1 MDEQFSTVTGG
12 CHYEKQQL
20 GNPDRDVIS
29 DQFFRPGKKGAIV
42 FKAGKCIINLHVPNH
57 IYSAVVARKKADDSD
72 TINEFEA
79 GGKVAELELEAA
91 ADFTVCPSPICLRKG
106 KIIKLKILL
115 GSQNCSNEKQTLMNP
130 LTKSLRFQLNY
141 LFKLLT
147 HHSPKT

>member
-1 MDEQFSTVTGG
+1 MDKKIWSPGLCQHSILIQSLKNKQTLEQFF
-12 CHYEKQQL
+12 EPL
-20 GNPDRDVIS
+20 
-29 DQFFRPGKKGAIV
+29 
-42 FKAGKCIINLHVPNH
+42 
-57 IYSAVVARKKADDSD
+57 YSAVVAQKKADESD

-115 GSQNCSNEKQTLMNP
+115 GSQNCSNEKQTLTNP
-130 LTKSLRFQLNY
+130 LTKSLRVQLNY
-141 LFKLLT
+141 LFKFPT